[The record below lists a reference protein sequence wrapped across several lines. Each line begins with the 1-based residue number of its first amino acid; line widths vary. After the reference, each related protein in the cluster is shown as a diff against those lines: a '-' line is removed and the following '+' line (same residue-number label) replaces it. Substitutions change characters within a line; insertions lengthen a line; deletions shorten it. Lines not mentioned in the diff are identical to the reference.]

1 MRTMTGVVSLAEPL
15 KVGAVSFDGD
25 FAAFKVTAGELVS
38 PTNVTAVLVPAG
50 FPSELGCVATAV
62 YWPLESAGLAL
73 LDVQPPPSGVAV
85 AVEMTVP
92 FAVLPE

>member
-1 MRTMTGVVSLAEPL
+1 MSLADPVKDGVVLLE
-15 KVGAVSFDGD
+15 GD
-25 FAAFKVTAGELVS
+25 FTGFKVTAGELVS
-38 PTNVTAVLVPAG
+38 TTNVTGELVPAG